1 MSAVLASGVV
11 VLITH
16 ALEAVTGFGCAV
28 LAMPFVSALLGVKTA
43 VKVITILAWLLALYL
58 AVRNVRRIDFKQY
71 AVITACMLAG
81 LPFGMYLF
89 RSQDTS
95 SLSMILAVFI
105 VLVSVSQLYRLV
117 RKQEQGGIPQ
127 GKRAL
132 PYYALLV
139 LGGVVHGL
147 FSSGGP
153 LVVLYA
159 TRALPDKG
167 SFRATLCLLWATLNT
182 IIIATYLG
190 EGSLDQN
197 TLKTTALL
205 IPFIVAGVVIG
216 ERVHNK
222 VDERKFSLI
231 VFSMLLLTGIFML
244 IGTR

>member
-1 MSAVLASGVV
+1 MSVILASGVV

-58 AVRNVRRIDFKQY
+58 AVRNYRRIDFKQY
-71 AVITACMLAG
+71 AIITGCMLAG
-81 LPFGMYLF
+81 LPVGMYLF

-95 SLSMILAVFI
+95 VLSSILAVFI
-105 VLVSVSQLYRLV
+105 VLVSVSQLYRLLH
-117 RKQEQGGIPQ
+117 KGEQAELPQGG
-127 GKRAL
+127 RAL
-132 PYYALLV
+132 FYYLLLV
-139 LGGVVHGL
+139 LGGIVHGM

-167 SFRATLCLLWATLNT
+167 SFRATLCLLWTTLNT
-182 IIIATYLG
+182 IIIATYLT
-190 EGSLDQN
+190 EGSLDQGTVN
-197 TLKTTALL
+197 TTALL
-205 IPFIVAGVVIG
+205 IPFVAAGVIIG
-216 ERVHNK
+216 ERVHDK

-244 IGTR
+244 AFTR